1 MNRLII
7 SFFLFCLLSCSS
19 NPEKTTISEDQAI
32 SVLKGF
38 FNSIDIDNLGN
49 KLVYDYVTKDF
60 VIYEIGEKYD
70 LPSFLALIKTHFKKG
85 YISTDWSLYDF
96 KVSIDNNTAH
106 ISYFNKGKFVF
117 IENGLKKEEN
127 MLWMESVYMKYEEK
141 KLKLSFLQSDDISRE
156 IIESKNN

>member
-19 NPEKTTISEDQAI
+19 NPENTITEDQAI

>member
-19 NPEKTTISEDQAI
+19 NPENTTISEDQAI

>member
-19 NPEKTTISEDQAI
+19 STKNIITEDQAI

-70 LPSFLALIKTHFKKG
+70 LPSFLALIKTH
-85 YISTDWSLYDF
+85 
-96 KVSIDNNTAH
+96 
-106 ISYFNKGKFVF
+106 
-117 IENGLKKEEN
+117 LKT
-127 MLWMESVYMKYEEK
+127 
-141 KLKLSFLQSDDISRE
+141 LQS
-156 IIESKNN
+156 N